1 MISYEELTK
10 YLVNVGKRHPNLQLV
25 KFDTDVSVINSSS
38 FVCPAFIISPAP
50 LNLDNN
56 SVVQYSFQLLY
67 LDKLNQEETNYTSI
81 LEYGFQTILQYI
93 SVIELEYKIVK
104 GITIDPVL
112 EGYEGGLLIGVQT
125 TIQIED
131 YYNVTRNKN
140 LFYE

>member
-1 MISYEELTK
+1 MKSYEELTK

-112 EGYEGGLLIGVQT
+112 LGYEGGLLIGVQT

>member
-10 YLVNVGKRHPNLQLV
+10 YLVKVGKRHPNIQLV

-38 FVCPAFIISPAP
+38 FVCPALIISPAP

-131 YYNVTRNKN
+131 HYNVTRNKN